1 MSKDLTT
8 NICESFQCS
17 DIHTPESLDIIMK
30 SRKVE
35 ADRSQQSSMH
45 IQLSA
50 SQLSEGVHRS
60 NAMSATNTTGNA
72 ETAGIDAKL
81 SLFFADSR
89 LARCGSH

>member
-17 DIHTPESLDIIMK
+17 DIHTPESLDIMK

-45 IQLSA
+45 IELSA

-60 NAMSATNTTGNA
+60 NAMSAANTTGNA
-72 ETAGIDAKL
+72 VTAGVDA
-81 SLFFADSR
+81 
-89 LARCGSH
+89 